1 MTVVNS
7 RAAAHRR
14 GGGLYLN
21 CPQCGLSIVP
31 RAKWVRVEH
40 CPRCLARSHTP
51 VELFASRLPTQDLYR
66 DGLAPSAEHPTADNR
81 TRDP

>member
-1 MTVVNS
+1 MTAVNG
-7 RAAAHRR
+7 RAGAHRR

-31 RAKWVRVEH
+31 RAKWVRV
-40 CPRCLARSHTP
+40 
-51 VELFASRLPTQDLYR
+51 ASRLPTQDLYR